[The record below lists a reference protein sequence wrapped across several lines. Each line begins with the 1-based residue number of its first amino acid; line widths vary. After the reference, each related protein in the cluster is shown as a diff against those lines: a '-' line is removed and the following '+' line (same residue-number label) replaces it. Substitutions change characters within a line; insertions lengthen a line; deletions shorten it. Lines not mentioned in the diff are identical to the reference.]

1 MSRTSG
7 SFSQKTAPRVAQ
19 TALRL
24 FAKYG
29 YAAVSM
35 RQIARDVGVQVGAL
49 YNYTPDKQAL
59 LFNILL
65 QHMDSLLPAW
75 AHYPK
80 RRDPSDQVN
89 DFIQFHLEF
98 HFSKADEVFV
108 AYMELR
114 NLIPQNFIVIEKL
127 RRDYETVL
135 QEILSDGLAA
145 GQFEIQDAKI
155 ATLAII
161 GMLKEVGT
169 WYRPDGRLG
178 EPEIIRLYQNMALD
192 VLGSKYVIK
201 KGQLDKLSGRRVVIE

>member
-1 MSRTSG
+1 
-7 SFSQKTAPRVAQ
+7 
-19 TALRL
+19 
-24 FAKYG
+24 
-29 YAAVSM
+29 
-35 RQIARDVGVQVGAL
+35 
-49 YNYTPDKQAL
+49 
-59 LFNILL
+59 
-65 QHMDSLLPAW
+65 
-75 AHYPK
+75 
-80 RRDPSDQVN
+80 
-89 DFIQFHLEF
+89 
-98 HFSKADEVFV
+98 
-108 AYMELR
+108 MELR

-135 QEILSDGLAA
+135 QEILSAGLAA

-169 WYRPDGRLG
+169 WYRPDGRLR

>member
-1 MSRTSG
+1 MARTSG

-19 TALRL
+19 TALKL

-29 YAAVSM
+29 YASVSM

-65 QHMDSLLPAW
+65 QHMESLLVAW
-75 AHYPK
+75 ARYPK
-80 RRDPSDQVN
+80 RTDPTDQIN

-98 HFSKADEVFV
+98 HFSKVDEVFV

-114 NLIPQNFIVIEKL
+114 NLSPKNFMVIEKL
-127 RRDYETVL
+127 RHDYETVL
-135 QEILSDGLAA
+135 HEILNAGLLA
-145 GQFEIQDAKI
+145 GQFRIRDAKI
-155 ATLAII
+155 VTLAII

-178 EPEIIRLYQNMALD
+178 KPEIISLYQDMALD
-192 VLGSKYVIK
+192 FLGAKYAIK
-201 KGQLDKLSGRRVVIE
+201 KG

>member
-1 MSRTSG
+1 MARTYG
-7 SFSQKTAPRVAQ
+7 SFSQNTAPRVAQ
-19 TALRL
+19 TALQL
-24 FAKYG
+24 FAQYG
-29 YAAVSM
+29 YASVSM

-65 QHMDSLLPAW
+65 QHMESLLTAW
-75 AHYPK
+75 KHHPK
-80 RRDPSDQVN
+80 RTDPFDQIN

-114 NLIPQNFIVIEKL
+114 NLNPQNFVVIEAL

-135 QEILSDGLAA
+135 REILSAGVAA
-145 GQFEIQDAKI
+145 GKFQIKDTKI

-178 EPEIIRLYQNMALD
+178 EAEIIGLYQNMALD
-192 VLGSKYVIK
+192 VLGSNQSTK
-201 KGQLDKLSGRRVVIE
+201 KG

>member
-1 MSRTSG
+1 MARTSG

-19 TALRL
+19 TALKL

-29 YAAVSM
+29 YASVSM

-65 QHMDSLLPAW
+65 QHMESLLVAW
-75 AHYPK
+75 ARYPK
-80 RRDPSDQVN
+80 RTDPTDQIN

-98 HFSKADEVFV
+98 HFSKVDEVFV

-114 NLIPQNFIVIEKL
+114 NLNPQNFVMIEKL
-127 RRDYETVL
+127 RCDYETVL
-135 QEILSDGLAA
+135 QKILNAGLAA
-145 GQFEIQDAKI
+145 EQFQIKDTKI

-178 EPEIIRLYQNMALD
+178 KPEIISLYQNMTLD
-192 VLGSKYVIK
+192 VLGSKHAIRK
-201 KGQLDKLSGRRVVIE
+201 K